1 MLFTNF
7 IFLFVFFP
15 LCVGGYLVLWGIQK
29 KIGKVNL
36 RIGDIFLILASL
48 AFYGWMRL
56 EGILYLCIYILL
68 VYAMGKMIEKKGGS
82 VDKSKIAVGVSV
94 LVLAGILYFYKYID
108 FTLQSLNDILQT
120 DFTLF
125 YVIVPLG
132 ISFITFSAISYVV
145 DIYRGNST
153 AGSLLDVALYISFFP
168 KAVSGPIVLWKDF
181 QTQIQN
187 RTVDDVRFMYGLNR
201 IMIGYAKKVLLADS
215 FGLMVSDIQQNMVV
229 GMDVPTAWWCA
240 LLYMLQIYY
249 DFAGYSD
256 IALGLGGVFGFQFKE
271 NFHFPYVSASITEF
285 WRRWH
290 ISLGTWFREY
300 IYIPLGGNRK
310 GKIRTLV
317 NLFIVFLVTG
327 IWHGAGWN
335 YIFWGILN
343 GTCMLVERCIK
354 GKKFYVRI
362 PYVVKWAG
370 TMFIVLISWEIF
382 RIPSLIEGAYFLK
395 IMFGMKEFSSVNF
408 TFAYYFTPKMITL
421 VVIGIL
427 GATAF
432 HRKCFYNIYSK
443 VNESKTLFVVQ
454 EVILFGIMVLTV
466 MFMVNSTYSPFI
478 YFQY

>member
-1 MLFTNF
+1 M
-7 IFLFVFFP
+7 
-15 LCVGGYLVLWGIQK
+15 
-29 KIGKVNL
+29 
-36 RIGDIFLILASL
+36 
-48 AFYGWMRL
+48 
-56 EGILYLCIYILL
+56 
-68 VYAMGKMIEKKGGS
+68 
-82 VDKSKIAVGVSV
+82 
-94 LVLAGILYFYKYID
+94 
-108 FTLQSLNDILQT
+108 
-120 DFTLF
+120 
-125 YVIVPLG
+125 
-132 ISFITFSAISYVV
+132 
-145 DIYRGNST
+145 
-153 AGSLLDVALYISFFP
+153 
-168 KAVSGPIVLWKDF
+168 
-181 QTQIQN
+181 
-187 RTVDDVRFMYGLNR
+187 
-201 IMIGYAKKVLLADS
+201 
-215 FGLMVSDIQQNMVV
+215 
-229 GMDVPTAWWCA
+229 
-240 LLYMLQIYY
+240 
-249 DFAGYSD
+249 
-256 IALGLGGVFGFQFKE
+256 
-271 NFHFPYVSASITEF
+271 
-285 WRRWH
+285 
-290 ISLGTWFREY
+290 
-300 IYIPLGGNRK
+300 
-310 GKIRTLV
+310 

-370 TMFIVLISWEIF
+370 TMFIILISWEIF

-408 TFAYYFTPKMITL
+408 TFAYYFTPKMITF